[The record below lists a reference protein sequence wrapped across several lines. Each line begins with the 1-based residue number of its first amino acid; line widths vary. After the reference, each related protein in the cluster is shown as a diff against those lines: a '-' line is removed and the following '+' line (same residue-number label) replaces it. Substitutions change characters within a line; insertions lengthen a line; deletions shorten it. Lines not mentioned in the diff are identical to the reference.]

1 MFETLPK
8 AEPDA
13 ILALMARFREDPR
26 TDKIDL
32 GVGVYRDET
41 GATPIFRAVQ
51 AAEERLVAAQTTK
64 TYVGLPGDLEFC
76 RLLGEELL
84 GGPLA
89 SESVMVQA
97 AGGSGA
103 LYILAAFMRRAAPQT
118 RVWLPTPTWP
128 NHPNLFRGAG
138 LALGDYPWLDRAGR
152 ALDFAAAAEALEKLG
167 PGDAVLLHA
176 CCHNPTG
183 VDPSPEQWAEIGAI
197 AARRGWLPVFDM
209 AYAGFGDDWERDCAG
224 MRTVISMVPEALM
237 GASCSKNFG
246 LYRERA
252 GAVYAHAADPARRQA
267 AQDGLEAVTRMVY
280 SMPPDHGGAL
290 VRAVL
295 EDAALAAD
303 WRAELTT
310 MRDRINLNRR
320 ALAEALA
327 ARPGGQGWGFVAE
340 QRGIFSLLGLDRA
353 QVDRLREVHGVY
365 AVAGGRIN
373 VAGMRAEDAD
383 RVAAALL
390 DVAGAPAG

>member
-13 ILALMARFREDPR
+13 ILALMARYREDPR
-26 TDKIDL
+26 PDKIDL

-41 GATPIFRAVQ
+41 GATPVFRAVQ

-84 GGPLA
+84 GAPLA
-89 SESVMVQA
+89 SESAMVQA

-103 LYILAAFMRRAAPQT
+103 LWILAMLIRRAAPGT
-118 RVWLPTPTWP
+118 RIWLPAPTWP
-128 NHPNLFRGAG
+128 NHPNLFAGAG
-138 LALGDYPWLDRAGR
+138 LALGEYPWLDRAGR
-152 ALDFAAAAEALEKLG
+152 ALDFAAMAEALEALG
-167 PGDAVLLHA
+167 PGDAVLLHG

-183 VDPSPEQWAEIGAI
+183 VDPTPAQWAEIGAI

-252 GAVYAHAADPARRQA
+252 GAVYAHAADPARRRA

-295 EDAALAAD
+295 EAA
-303 WRAELTT
+303 
-310 MRDRINLNRR
+310 MRDRINGNRR

-327 ARPGGQGWGFVAE
+327 ALPGGQGWGFVAE

-353 QVDRLREVHGVY
+353 QVERLRSVHGIY
-365 AVAGGRIN
+365 AVAGGRVN
-373 VAGMRAEDAD
+373 VAGMRVEDAD

>member
-64 TYVGLPGDLEFC
+64 TYVGLPGDLKFC

-84 GGPLA
+84 GRPLA
-89 SESVMVQA
+89 SESAMVQA

-103 LYILAAFMRRAAPQT
+103 LYILAAFIRRAAPAT

-183 VDPSPEQWAEIGAI
+183 VDPTPEQWAEIGAI

-224 MRTVISMVPEALM
+224 MRTVIGRVPEALM
-237 GASCSKNFG
+237 AASCSKNFG

-252 GAVYAHAADPARRQA
+252 GAVYAHTAEPSRRQA

-295 EDAALAAD
+295 EDADLAAD
-303 WRAELTT
+303 WRAELTA
-310 MRDRINLNRR
+310 MRERINANRR

-327 ARPGGQGWGFVAE
+327 ARPGGQGWGFIAE

-365 AVAGGRIN
+365 AVAGGRVN
-373 VAGMRAEDAD
+373 VAGMRIGDAD

-390 DVAGAPAG
+390 DVAGSPAG